1 MANGNAK
8 THKFMSVCA
17 LSLAG
22 LTAFGSVF
30 AVAAAATAPEQVT
43 AEAATEAADT
53 SVFHYLYE
61 SGEYHVLS
69 AHEIEV
75 KNGDESVKVVVKDG
89 TPHPGRKDG
98 RAHGGRRNKGRPA
111 ALRHR

>member
-43 AEAATEAADT
+43 AEAAHHYTE
-53 SVFHYLYE
+53 
-61 SGEYHVLS
+61 
-69 AHEIEV
+69 EV
-75 KNGDESVKVVVKDG
+75 KSTVTVGIRFILKSSAGYILRFEILRNSVVRENDCSVDVYK
-89 TPHPGRKDG
+89 
-98 RAHGGRRNKGRPA
+98 AHT
-111 ALRHR
+111 

>member
-61 SGEYHVLS
+61 INHILLFLLE
-69 AHEIEV
+69 
-75 KNGDESVKVVVKDG
+75 
-89 TPHPGRKDG
+89 RKM
-98 RAHGGRRNKGRPA
+98 
-111 ALRHR
+111 LF